1 MEMPG
6 YPGFHHSHNVTCG
19 LRRRKLVSSASLV
32 SFLIVYTILAVHC
45 VIVAA
50 FSSRSTHL
58 QQPSPRAASDNCNG
72 QGRKAKQDAGNKQN
86 LNISLYRL
94 TLAMVKV
101 TNRSPS
107 RLSSQTRKAVAALLK
122 HIAKESAGKKN
133 SQLFDDDIVFNLNF
147 GYYTSKR
154 PGGVGE
160 ENQSDSPSIGLRVND

>member
-72 QGRKAKQDAGNKQN
+72 QGRKAKQDAGYQP
-86 LNISLYRL
+86 LAIAFILADAQGSGGALEAHREGECREEEL
-94 TLAMVKV
+94 TAI
-101 TNRSPS
+101 R
-107 RLSSQTRKAVAALLK
+107 
-122 HIAKESAGKKN
+122 
-133 SQLFDDDIVFNLNF
+133 
-147 GYYTSKR
+147 
-154 PGGVGE
+154 
-160 ENQSDSPSIGLRVND
+160 